1 MILLCII
8 RYSFGS
14 HAYADSKEFLGSCV
28 YSESN
33 VLRFFGL
40 VWGFFGIFVF
50 CFYFCFMGFFLCFS
64 FQCRHNGKVESM

>member
-40 VWGFFGIFVF
+40 PFFLGGGGVSYGGFFVF
-50 CFYFCFMGFFLCFS
+50 LI
-64 FQCRHNGKVESM
+64 SM